1 MKQIFF
7 ILLLS
12 IAPLSFA
19 ALEGYVCEYEYD
31 NKTFSFSYYFTSD
44 HATTHVRFYQEVDLE
59 YVIFDSKG
67 QPKAIEGNPI
77 FKSLTNFGEYS
88 FKYTGTSFYA
98 DWNDAWVDTG
108 VSECIVNPDIYF

>member
-19 ALEGYVCEYEYD
+19 ALEGYVCEYEFD

-67 QPKAIEGNPI
+67 QPNAIEGNPI

-108 VSECIVNPDIYF
+108 VSECIVNPEIYF

>member
-1 MKQIFF
+1 MKQILF

-44 HATTHVRFYQEVDLE
+44 HATTHVRFYQEVDL
-59 YVIFDSKG
+59 
-67 QPKAIEGNPI
+67 
-77 FKSLTNFGEYS
+77 
-88 FKYTGTSFYA
+88 
-98 DWNDAWVDTG
+98 
-108 VSECIVNPDIYF
+108 

>member
-1 MKQIFF
+1 MKH
-7 ILLLS
+7 LLLS
-12 IAPLSFA
+12 LTLIISANAWA
-19 ALEGYVCEYEYD
+19 ALEGYVCKYEFD

-77 FKSLTNFGEYS
+77 FKTLTNFGEYS

-108 VSECIVNPDIYF
+108 VSKCIVNPDIYF

>member
-1 MKQIFF
+1 MKH
-7 ILLLS
+7 LLLS
-12 IAPLSFA
+12 LALIISANAWA

-88 FKYTGTSFYA
+88 FNYTGTSFYA
-98 DWNDAWVDTG
+98 DWDDAWVDTG
-108 VSECIVNPDIYF
+108 VSKCIVNPDIYF